1 MGTAPEGNQMSKAV
15 VKWTRATLVE
25 VADKDTYTREEMD
38 EVLLQGV
45 AFVNGLSKA
54 IEDRVYDQYGQ
65 SGLADKT
72 VNAIRDVVE
81 VENERQYRL
90 HPISVNDAMG
100 QHVNDL
106 VSELGLLS
114 ADDLD
119 GKDFISESDVDT
131 KIEEA
136 TSGFVSL
143 EDMSET
149 AESLN
154 GRISIVETSLAM
166 QNEELRNNIAEI
178 KNSAIEL
185 CAQNDELHSQTED
198 LRNRVASLEKM
209 IIRLSANL

>member
-1 MGTAPEGNQMSKAV
+1 MSKAV

-65 SGLADKT
+65 SGLPQQV
-72 VNAIRDVVE
+72 VNAIREAVE

-90 HPISVNDAMG
+90 HPVSVNDVMG
-100 QHVNDL
+100 QQVNDL

-114 ADDLD
+114 SDDLD

-131 KIEEA
+131 KIEDA
-136 TSGFVSL
+136 TRDFVSL
-143 EDMSET
+143 QDMT
-149 AESLN
+149 ESLRSLAGEVEEISN
-154 GRISIVETSLAM
+154 SLTGRINIMETSLAM
-166 QNEELRNNIAEI
+166 QNE
-178 KNSAIEL
+178 
-185 CAQNDELHSQTED
+185 D
-198 LRNRVASLEKM
+198 LRERVASLEKLV
-209 IIRLSANL
+209 IRLSSTL

>member
-1 MGTAPEGNQMSKAV
+1 MSKAV

-65 SGLADKT
+65 SGLPQQV
-72 VNAIRDVVE
+72 VNAIRDAIQE
-81 VENERQYRL
+81 ESERQYRL
-90 HPISVNDAMG
+90 HPVSVNDAIG

-114 ADDLD
+114 SDDLD
-119 GKDFISESDVDT
+119 GKDFVNESDVDT
-131 KIEEA
+131 KIEDA
-136 TSGFVSL
+136 TSSFVSL
-143 EDMSET
+143 EDMSEAT
-149 AESLN
+149 ESLS
-154 GRISIVETSLAM
+154 GKISIIETSLAM

-198 LRNRVASLEKM
+198 LRNRVASLEKLV
-209 IIRLSANL
+209 IRLSSTL

>member
-1 MGTAPEGNQMSKAV
+1 MSKAV

-65 SGLADKT
+65 SGLPQQV
-72 VNAIRDVVE
+72 VNAIREAVE

-90 HPISVNDAMG
+90 HPVSVNDVMG

-114 ADDLD
+114 SDDLD

-131 KIEEA
+131 KIEDA
-136 TSGFVSL
+136 TRDFVSL
-143 EDMSET
+143 QDMT
-149 AESLN
+149 ESLRSLAGEVEEISN
-154 GRISIVETSLAM
+154 SLTGRINIMETSLAM
-166 QNEELRNNIAEI
+166 QNE
-178 KNSAIEL
+178 
-185 CAQNDELHSQTED
+185 D
-198 LRNRVASLEKM
+198 LRERVASLEKLV
-209 IIRLSANL
+209 IRLSTTL

>member
-1 MGTAPEGNQMSKAV
+1 MSKAV

-72 VNAIRDVVE
+72 VNAIRDAVE

-178 KNSAIEL
+178 KNAAVEL

>member
-65 SGLADKT
+65 SGLPQQV
-72 VNAIRDVVE
+72 VNAIREAVE

-90 HPISVNDAMG
+90 HPVSVNDVMG

-114 ADDLD
+114 SDDLD

-131 KIEEA
+131 KIEDA
-136 TSGFVSL
+136 TRDFVSL
-143 EDMSET
+143 QDMT
-149 AESLN
+149 ESLRSLAGEVEEISN
-154 GRISIVETSLAM
+154 SLTGRINIMETSLAM
-166 QNEELRNNIAEI
+166 QNE
-178 KNSAIEL
+178 
-185 CAQNDELHSQTED
+185 D
-198 LRNRVASLEKM
+198 LRERVASLEKLV
-209 IIRLSANL
+209 IRLSTTL

>member
-1 MGTAPEGNQMSKAV
+1 MSKAV

-65 SGLADKT
+65 SGLPDKT
-72 VNAIRDVVE
+72 VNAIRDAIQE
-81 VENERQYRL
+81 ESERQYRL
-90 HPISVNDAMG
+90 HPVSVNDAIG

-131 KIEEA
+131 KIEDA

-198 LRNRVASLEKM
+198 LRNRVASLERM
-209 IIRLSANL
+209 IIRLYANL

>member
-1 MGTAPEGNQMSKAV
+1 MSKAV

-65 SGLADKT
+65 SGLPQQV
-72 VNAIRDVVE
+72 VNAIRDAIQE
-81 VENERQYRL
+81 ESERQYRL
-90 HPISVNDAMG
+90 HPVSVNDAIG

-114 ADDLD
+114 SDDLD

-136 TSGFVSL
+136 TSSFVSL
-143 EDMSET
+143 QDMT
-149 AESLN
+149 ESLGN
-154 GRISIVETSLAM
+154 LSKEVDEVSNFLSGRINIMETSQAI
-166 QNEELRNNIAEI
+166 QN
-178 KNSAIEL
+178 
-185 CAQNDELHSQTED
+185 ED
-198 LRNRVASLEKM
+198 LRERVASLEKLV
-209 IIRLSANL
+209 IRLSSTL